1 MTLGIK
7 VQSHIAN
14 YFCEFQSIQST
25 NYTVNLPWEVQA
37 GGNEKL

>member
-1 MTLGIK
+1 MTLRTK

-25 NYTVNLPWEVQA
+25 NYTVNLPWEVQ
-37 GGNEKL
+37 GREKEKV